1 MRDDGPWQPDLSVEA
16 IRRRAELRRL
26 WLVGKIGDPVPWCRY
41 CGQRIPSEWPHEQ
54 EAIEHNPSCPVPRRW
69 LPASPTSTRC
79 SRRSTG
85 SAAPPRAASR
95 SRAATAHMTVEF
107 LHARERCQVNQCEVE
122 DA

>member
-54 EAIEHNPSCPVPRRW
+54 EAIEHNPGCPVPEA
-69 LPASPTSTRC
+69 LATRQPDFDALLAEVDRLRGQSE
-79 SRRSTG
+79 SR
-85 SAAPPRAASR
+85 
-95 SRAATAHMTVEF
+95 
-107 LHARERCQVNQCEVE
+107 
-122 DA
+122 